1 MSKTVRLEDVAA
13 LFGTVLAEGGEV
25 AFVTSGVS
33 MLPMLRDGKDKI
45 FLTKAA
51 GPLKKH
57 DVPLIRREDGSFV
70 LHRVVSI
77 RPDGYVLRGDNQWYC
92 ETGFRDAQV
101 IGVVRAY
108 EKNGRRR
115 ECTDLSYRLYCVF
128 LPLIRRVRK
137 YFFACTDALTARR
150 RDKTKGVD

>member
-45 FLTKAA
+45 LLTKAA

-77 RPDGYVLRGDNQWYC
+77 RPDG
-92 ETGFRDAQV
+92 
-101 IGVVRAY
+101 
-108 EKNGRRR
+108 
-115 ECTDLSYRLYCVF
+115 
-128 LPLIRRVRK
+128 
-137 YFFACTDALTARR
+137 
-150 RDKTKGVD
+150 